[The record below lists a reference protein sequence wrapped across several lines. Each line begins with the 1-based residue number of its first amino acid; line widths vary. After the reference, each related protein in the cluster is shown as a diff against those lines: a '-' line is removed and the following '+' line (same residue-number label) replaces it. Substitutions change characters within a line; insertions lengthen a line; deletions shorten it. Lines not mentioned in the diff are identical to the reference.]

1 MALYYF
7 GAPSGCSTK
16 TRDPNPC
23 GTSYY
28 TPGIN
33 DLRTALALLSIRI
46 PVLCAFGTVCLS
58 VWLLVFWHFIVY
70 VFFSMIDERPL
81 TVCTPVV
88 YIYTAS
94 GALTRQAILH
104 MHGPSVLAPNSH
116 LFRVLSSKFYL
127 TNTTSKTIW
136 YFLIEHLLW
145 TDYISFLGVWL
156 HNLLQ

>member
-1 MALYYF
+1 MFVVPVHFLWLCIIF
-7 GAPSGCSTK
+7 VAPSGRSTK

-33 DLRTALALLSIRI
+33 DLRTALALLSNRI
-46 PVLCAFGTVCLS
+46 PVLCAFGSMVIN
-58 VWLLVFWHFIVY
+58 VFWHFNVY
-70 VFFSMIDERPL
+70 IFFSMIDERPL

-94 GALTRQAILH
+94 GTLTRQAILH

-116 LFRVLSSKFYL
+116 LFRVLSSKF
-127 TNTTSKTIW
+127 
-136 YFLIEHLLW
+136 
-145 TDYISFLGVWL
+145 
-156 HNLLQ
+156 

>member
-1 MALYYF
+1 MFVVPVHFLWLCIIF
-7 GAPSGCSTK
+7 VVPSGRSTK

-33 DLRTALALLSIRI
+33 DLRTALALLSNRI
-46 PVLCAFGTVCLS
+46 LFFVPRNCMFVSMVIN
-58 VWLLVFWHFIVY
+58 VFWHFIVY
-70 VFFSMIDERPL
+70 IFFSMIDERPL

-94 GALTRQAILH
+94 GTLTRQAILH

-116 LFRVLSSKFYL
+116 LFRVLSSKF
-127 TNTTSKTIW
+127 
-136 YFLIEHLLW
+136 
-145 TDYISFLGVWL
+145 
-156 HNLLQ
+156 